1 MTIGEIAKL
10 INAKVLTGEAL
21 MSKEVR
27 SACGS
32 DLMSDVLAYIK
43 SQSILITGLTNT
55 QVVRTSEMM
64 DIVCIVIVRGK
75 QPAPGLIDLAE
86 ESGIAVLSTDYSLYT
101 TCGILHGNGLS
112 GGDRVLA

>member
-21 MSKEVR
+21 LSKEVR
-27 SACGS
+27 TACGS
-32 DLMSDVLAYIK
+32 DLMSDVLAFIK
-43 SQSILITGLTNT
+43 NQSVLVTGLTNT

-75 QPAPGLIDLAE
+75 QPAPGLVELAA
-86 ESGIAVLSTDYSLYT
+86 ESDIAVLSTDYSLHT
-101 TCGILHGNGLS
+101 TCGILYGNGLS
-112 GGDRVLA
+112 GGDRVVA